1 MSDENTGN
9 VEKLIGEIRQLAV
22 PDISRTGTIAL
33 INLVPYAGGSIATVM
48 AEFQSK
54 TKVEKICDALAL
66 LDRKVKESGTK
77 VEDILDQEQVVKL
90 IHETIEKIAL
100 SSEEKHITYL
110 KNALVSSFTNESIPY
125 EQKKLYMSIVRA
137 LTGIEIK
144 LLETFYEMVDP
155 FVIDV
160 PKERPQLTPGAF
172 GQSGLKRLRR
182 GRRRSIVPLFLI
194 RFQMVRLTA
203 CKRPGPRSTIISST
217 SW

>member
-137 LTGIEIK
+137 
-144 LLETFYEMVDP
+144 
-155 FVIDV
+155 
-160 PKERPQLTPGAF
+160 QLTPGAF